1 MTVFATIAQAVG
13 VFAVLVG
20 VVLLL
25 PFGAA
30 LVVDGVL
37 VVVLATAVEHIARGR
52 LRAPSDRR
60 SRALAEGVE

>member
-1 MTVFATIAQAVG
+1 MTVFTTVAQAVG
-13 VFAVLVG
+13 VLAVLVG

-30 LVVDGVL
+30 LVVDGLL
-37 VVVLATAVEHIARGR
+37 VVVLATAVEHIVRGR
-52 LRAPSDRR
+52 PAAPSDRR

>member
-1 MTVFATIAQAVG
+1 MTVLITTAQAIG

-30 LVVDGVL
+30 LVVDGLV
-37 VVVLATAVEHIARGR
+37 VVVLATAVEHIVRGR
-52 LRAPSDRR
+52 PAPASDRR
-60 SRALAEGVE
+60 SRVEQGQVA